1 MTLIIILLTIH
12 VIIPIIASL
21 ITMIT
26 SHIAIGI
33 SDTGTLLITNIA
45 FHITTCASHTSLI
58 TVLVSHITILSS
70 LIRMPLLLIS
80 VIESHITSLA
90 SLIGML
96 ASYTYH

>member
-33 SDTGTLLITNIA
+33 SDTGTLLITNIYHYMCVTHVTYYRA
-45 FHITTCASHTSLI
+45 SVAYYYTIITH
-58 TVLVSHITILSS
+58 
-70 LIRMPLLLIS
+70 
-80 VIESHITSLA
+80 
-90 SLIGML
+90 
-96 ASYTYH
+96 